1 MTNVVC
7 KTAQRCLIALLIFSL
22 PLAAQEVRTL
32 SDVEQ
37 QIVDTSA
44 RLEALDEDILKSR
57 AAKDKLLQAIKEAE
71 SRVDEREN
79 RLQGLDADIESY
91 SQTLVLLETQLADA
105 EAGIARQRSAL
116 SQSLRDAQVI
126 GQQSGLKIVLQHDDP
141 ALADRLSVYTEYIV
155 AAQRLTINQSVNQL
169 AQIEAARQVA
179 LKDRNWLNY
188 IKNKASRQKDDFVSE
203 ANRSQRS
210 LGEVEAGL
218 DDKTRTV
225 AELRADQERLQA
237 LMDELRA
244 LQSSQSGYFIAGK
257 GSYRAPV
264 SGTLSARF
272 DEIKSVGKLRWSG
285 IFIKTREGLPVSA
298 VADGEVVYSN
308 WLNGFGHLVIIDH
321 GDNYTSLYGGNRE
334 VTVPAGQWV
343 ESGATIAT
351 VGDSGGQS
359 SSGVYFE
366 IRHNAQAEDPE
377 AWLAP
382 DSGLQNAIQ

>member
-1 MTNVVC
+1 M
-7 KTAQRCLIALLIFSL
+7 ISL
-22 PLAAQEVRTL
+22 PLVAQEVRTL

-37 QIVDTSA
+37 QILDTSV
-44 RLEALDEDILKSR
+44 RLEALDEDILRSR
-57 AAKDKLLQAIKEAE
+57 AVKEKLLQSIKEAE
-71 SRVDEREN
+71 NRVDEREN

-91 SQTLVLLETQLADA
+91 NQTLVLLETQLADA
-105 EAGIARQRSAL
+105 AVGLANHRSAL
-116 SQSLRDAQVI
+116 GQSLRDAQVI
-126 GQQSGLKIVLQHDDP
+126 GQQSGLKIILQHDDP
-141 ALADRLSVYTEYIV
+141 ALAERLGVYTEYIV

-169 AQIEAARQVA
+169 AQVEAARQEA

-188 IKNKASRQKDDFVSE
+188 IKNKASRQKADFVSD

-218 DDKTRTV
+218 NNKTRTV
-225 AELRADQERLQA
+225 AELRADQERLQV
-237 LMDELRA
+237 LMEELKA
-244 LQSSQSGYFIAGK
+244 MQSSQSGYFVAGK
-257 GSYRAPV
+257 GKYRAPV
-264 SGTLSARF
+264 SGTLSARY
-272 DEIKSVGKLRWSG
+272 DEVKSVGKLRWSG
-285 IFIKTREGLPVSA
+285 IFIKSREGLPVSA

-308 WLNGFGHLVIIDH
+308 WLQGFGHLVIIDH

-334 VTVPAGQWV
+334 VTVPAGEWV

-377 AWLAP
+377 AWFAP
-382 DSGLQNAIQ
+382 DSGLQSAIQ